1 MSEVLPPVEKFGA
14 VRLIRFGNPP
24 HGILS
29 ARGATKLLSAFRD
42 TLADSETRAIV
53 ICGSDPG
60 VFIRHYDLQSIQRAA
75 KAIREGLI
83 DEVAFQSGDFA
94 VLIDCIAQAPVP
106 VIAAINGICMGGGF
120 ELALACDVR
129 IVQRDVQH
137 IGLPEAR
144 IDILPGG
151 GGVARLTRLIG
162 LSAATDIILRGRT
175 FDAERAYCLGI
186 VGDIADDAVAFALAL
201 GERLASRDPQAIRA
215 IKSLIADTID
225 NTLSEAVAAERL
237 AFARQ
242 VRDSDIALAG
252 IDALLQSG
260 TMLETA
266 PES

>member
-1 MSEVLPPVEKFGA
+1 MSDVLPTVEKFGS

-29 ARGATKLLSAFRD
+29 ARGAANLLSVFRD
-42 TLADSETRAIV
+42 IFADVDTRAIV

-60 VFIRHYDLQSIQRAA
+60 VFIRHYDLRSIQRAA
-75 KAIREGLI
+75 QAIREGLI
-83 DEVAFQSGDFA
+83 DENAFLSDDFA
-94 VLIDCIAQAPVP
+94 ILTECIVKAPVP

-175 FDAERAYCLGI
+175 FDAQRAYCLGI
-186 VGDIADDAVAFALAL
+186 AGDIADDAVAFALAL

-215 IKSLIADTID
+215 IKSLITDMID
-225 NTLSEAVAAERL
+225 NTLGEAMAAERL
-237 AFARQ
+237 AFARH

-260 TMLETA
+260 TMLETV